1 MYMSLKLV
9 ISMAAVPVSLTCARI
24 SKRKNRNGR
33 RLPASC
39 LHNKIDGALF
49 PLILFRSGPEGETE
63 IERTLVRVVTR
74 RLERNQSTED
84 PGNLAAGSGV
94 TFCSNASVMPA
105 SANGGAPRIEPFAS
119 EAAPLEHRQDD
130 DGIQITRSRY

>member
-1 MYMSLKLV
+1 
-9 ISMAAVPVSLTCARI
+9 MAAVPVSLTCARI
-24 SKRKNRNGR
+24 SKRENRNGR

-49 PLILFRSGPEGETE
+49 PLILFRSGPEGETG

-74 RLERNQSTED
+74 CLERDQSTED

-94 TFCSNASVMPA
+94 TVCSNQDAGVMPA

-119 EAAPLEHRQDD
+119 EAAPLEHRQND